1 MRHHVRRQAW
11 RRTAALLLAG
21 VLTFSA
27 FPVLAEEGG
36 EEKPADNE
44 VVQCEDL
51 NEIFEMI
58 STTNKVGVIDGNSI
72 YLADYAHWSSSG
84 RGSCGTSFAGK
95 GQISMKASW
104 SFDVSFTIED
114 ADGSHCNYGNI
125 ELSNNQTSFLC
136 FAAGKVG
143 GTKRLT
149 VLTTP
154 GDDYKTEKDLADTDF
169 GKDKLYNLSYDKT
182 TNTFTLQYSDKSLI
196 YRNPYT
202 DEKLYVRLSGSM
214 DNSGSTTAPTKGQI
228 SAVFSRAA
236 YTDYIPVFVE
246 TTLLDENGDAFP
258 EGTVIQDGTAVTIQA
273 KVKNGYENGG
283 TVQCHLQLSD
293 NKDYPTAG
301 LSFPATA
308 EQTVAID
315 GVPVS
320 DVNITSEG
328 IPFDCSPTETVI
340 TYRAVVDNPD
350 GAAVTVGQMMLDD
363 FFQSKRHSGDTLI
376 PPIELVPLD
385 PDKPIEEQGEAGKDY
400 HYTRTPAN
408 ENGWNNADVS
418 IVFFPGD
425 FSEFHIVDNK
435 NVTDVH
441 YLTPDN
447 THKAF
452 TDEQAGKELGL
463 QAHNPTTGEM
473 STLKDDTVKIDKT
486 APALTAGASGALTLT
501 DGLAGVWKLERYD
514 AASKSWVTA
523 QEYALTEGNGAASQN
538 HTATQN
544 GKYRV
549 VDAAGNAS
557 IAQAVTVN
565 DPPAVTPS
573 DPNASLP
580 DPEQNTDENG
590 LTHAVITDSMQEYLD
605 RQSPLYGG
613 RFTLEDAKDLFDA
626 RYGFSSNVARDDGLV
641 YHYTIAQNG
650 KDVSGE
656 GVNTTQAGSFTV
668 TCVVTDADGNTTTVI
683 LTDMLIDRSAP
694 PVVDWGADPNP
705 PVGPSFDPLKPTPRP
720 VVKEDAETGK
730 KHAYI
735 YDTVT
740 EQVKEPGAYSGKL
753 TAAVAKQIL
762 AGRYQ
767 FGTAQGDGVLNY
779 GPVTI
784 TVDGRESSL
793 NTTVPGS
800 CIISQTVTDS
810 QGNQTT
816 VYLTYNLIGKNTPP
830 AIDYN
835 PGDETVEPGSVL
847 ARPEIIEDWQNG
859 IKYATVKDKLIQ
871 AISDP
876 PLSDGSLD
884 GGELRAFLQNRYQFT
899 SAQPDGALEEIR
911 FVITQDGKAVEAI
924 DTTRPGDYLIT
935 YTLEDSAGN
944 RTTLFLQYKLVL
956 REVESDLQDSGN
968 ISDGSGHPNT
978 GDSTSSGWRHGSP
991 SRCLIHWLLLGLALT
1006 ALLYT
1011 FMRVRQMEKQEE
1023 QLDEII

>member
-1 MRHHVRRQAW
+1 MPFLRGR
-11 RRTAALLLAG
+11 
-21 VLTFSA
+21 
-27 FPVLAEEGG
+27 
-36 EEKPADNE
+36 
-44 VVQCEDL
+44 
-51 NEIFEMI
+51 
-58 STTNKVGVIDGNSI
+58 
-72 YLADYAHWSSSG
+72 SS
-84 RGSCGTSFAGK
+84 
-95 GQISMKASW
+95 
-104 SFDVSFTIED
+104 
-114 ADGSHCNYGNI
+114 
-125 ELSNNQTSFLC
+125 
-136 FAAGKVG
+136 
-143 GTKRLT
+143 
-149 VLTTP
+149 
-154 GDDYKTEKDLADTDF
+154 
-169 GKDKLYNLSYDKT
+169 
-182 TNTFTLQYSDKSLI
+182 
-196 YRNPYT
+196 
-202 DEKLYVRLSGSM
+202 
-214 DNSGSTTAPTKGQI
+214 
-228 SAVFSRAA
+228 
-236 YTDYIPVFVE
+236 
-246 TTLLDENGDAFP
+246 
-258 EGTVIQDGTAVTIQA
+258 QDGTAVTIQA

-308 EQTVAID
+308 EQTVTID

-320 DVNITSEG
+320 DVNITGEG

-514 AASKSWVTA
+514 AASKSWVA
-523 QEYALTEGNGAASQN
+523 EQEYASTEGNGAASQN
-538 HTATQN
+538 HTAAQN

-650 KDVSGE
+650 KDVTGE

-668 TCVVTDADGNTTTVI
+668 TCVVTDADSNTTTVI

-784 TVDGRESSL
+784 TVDGGESSL

-847 ARPEIIEDWQNG
+847 ASPEIIEDWQNG
-859 IKYATVKDKLIQ
+859 TKYATVKDKLIQ

-884 GGELRAFLQNRYQFT
+884 VGELRAFLQNRYQFT